1 MKPPKFSSN
10 ENAQPAATAQRGQP
24 SFFGRFI
31 CIRNSVLA
39 RPACLI
45 WVVRRKKRRLTEL
58 KTEPSLAP
66 MSILELK
73 QRVSRLSQRE
83 RQELQ
88 LYLLRLKRETPAWKR
103 ATAKKIREMQ
113 AGKFTTLEEL
123 KARVSK
129 K

>member
-1 MKPPKFSSN
+1 LTANETSAKF
-10 ENAQPAATAQRGQP
+10 TA
-24 SFFGRFI
+24 
-31 CIRNSVLA
+31 
-39 RPACLI
+39 
-45 WVVRRKKRRLTEL
+45 
-58 KTEPSLAP
+58 

-103 ATAKKIREMQ
+103 ATAKKIRDMQ
-113 AGKFTTLEEL
+113 GGKFTTLEEL
-123 KARVSK
+123 ETRVGK